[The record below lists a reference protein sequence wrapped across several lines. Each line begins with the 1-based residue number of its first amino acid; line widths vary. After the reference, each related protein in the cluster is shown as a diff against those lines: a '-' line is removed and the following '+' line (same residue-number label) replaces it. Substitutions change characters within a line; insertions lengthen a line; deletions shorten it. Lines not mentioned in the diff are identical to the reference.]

1 MKDSHELTNPE
12 SGIQQDKRV
21 INNERRSSV
30 VFFELNIIRHLIAQ
44 LRSRLQ
50 VLRAEPEAGYSTE
63 AVVVIALLV
72 AMAITA
78 VGIIAAKV
86 ISTAHNISTGGSGG

>member
-1 MKDSHELTNPE
+1 
-12 SGIQQDKRV
+12 
-21 INNERRSSV
+21 
-30 VFFELNIIRHLIAQ
+30 VFLELNIIRQLIAA
-44 LRSRLQ
+44 LRSRLHVAQ
-50 VLRAEPEAGYSTE
+50 AEPEGGYSTE

-86 ISTAHNISTGGSGG
+86 ISTAHNISTGGSP

>member
-1 MKDSHELTNPE
+1 MFEELT
-12 SGIQQDKRV
+12 V
-21 INNERRSSV
+21 
-30 VFFELNIIRHLIAQ
+30 IAQ
-44 LRSRLQ
+44 LIARLRGRLQ
-50 VLRAEPEAGYSTE
+50 MLREEPEAGYSTE

-86 ISTAHNISTGGSGG
+86 IAAAHHISTGTGS

>member
-1 MKDSHELTNPE
+1 
-12 SGIQQDKRV
+12 
-21 INNERRSSV
+21 
-30 VFFELNIIRHLIAQ
+30 VFFDFTILRQLIAH
-44 LRSRLQ
+44 LRSRLMA
-50 VLRAEPEAGYSTE
+50 LRAEPEAGYSTE

-86 ISTAHNISTGGSGG
+86 ISAAHNISTGG

>member
-1 MKDSHELTNPE
+1 MFFQLT
-12 SGIQQDKRV
+12 
-21 INNERRSSV
+21 
-30 VFFELNIIRHLIAQ
+30 IIRQLIAA
-44 LRSRLQ
+44 LRGRLQ
-50 VLRAEPEAGYSTE
+50 KARAEPEAGYSTE

-86 ISTAHNISTGGSGG
+86 LTTAHNISTGGSP

>member
-1 MKDSHELTNPE
+1 
-12 SGIQQDKRV
+12 
-21 INNERRSSV
+21 
-30 VFFELNIIRHLIAQ
+30 VFFQLTIIRQLIAV

-50 VLRAEPEAGYSTE
+50 TARAEPEAGYSTE

-86 ISTAHNISTGGSGG
+86 LTTAHNISTGGSP

>member
-1 MKDSHELTNPE
+1 VD
-12 SGIQQDKRV
+12 
-21 INNERRSSV
+21 NNNNKRRSRV
-30 VFFELNIIRHLIAQ
+30 VFFQLNIIRQLIAA
-44 LRSRLQ
+44 LHSRLE
-50 VLRAEPEAGYSTE
+50 VIRAEPEAGYSTE

-86 ISTAHNISTGGSGG
+86 ISTAHNISTGGSP